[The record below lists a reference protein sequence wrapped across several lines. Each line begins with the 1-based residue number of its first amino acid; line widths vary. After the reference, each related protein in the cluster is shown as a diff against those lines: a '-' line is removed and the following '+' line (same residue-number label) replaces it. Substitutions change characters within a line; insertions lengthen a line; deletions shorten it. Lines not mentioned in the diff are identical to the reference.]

1 VRFTNGNLD
10 NYVRECFKINPAS
23 TFSWFLIC
31 SYAYYQRY
39 ESLMSDTAFDKMCE
53 YMLKNYDTLEHVN
66 KDLVTKEMLS
76 AGSGYNLKESDYP
89 LRVQVISD
97 KMIREYYST
106 LVGGDKE

>member
-1 VRFTNGNLD
+1 VVKFTNGNLD

-39 ESLMSDTAFDKMCE
+39 ESLLGDSTFDKMCE

-66 KDLVTKEMLS
+66 KDLVTKDMLS
-76 AGSGYNLKESDYP
+76 AGSGYNLRESDYP

-97 KMIREYYST
+97 ELIREYYST
-106 LVGGDKE
+106 LVGGDS